1 MNTMNMNGVEERGMD
16 EVAATY
22 MEEDEEPRRELRRTT
37 RKLKKKAMF

>member
-1 MNTMNMNGVEERGMD
+1 
-16 EVAATY
+16 